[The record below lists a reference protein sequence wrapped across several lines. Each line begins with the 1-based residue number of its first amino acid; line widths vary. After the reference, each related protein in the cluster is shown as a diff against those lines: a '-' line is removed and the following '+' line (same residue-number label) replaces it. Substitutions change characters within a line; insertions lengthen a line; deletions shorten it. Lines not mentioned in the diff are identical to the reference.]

1 MSNNE
6 MQSCMKKLRETAEAF
21 DAALTEAKRAGLKV
35 VVEPDGQGVA
45 VKCFPPGAAND
56 HDDGGEPMIVSANL
70 NRRGKHTTSRAA
82 AKCSI

>member
-21 DAALTEAKRAGLKV
+21 AAALKEAKRAGLQV

-45 VKCFPPGAAND
+45 VKCFPLGASND
-56 HDDGGEPMIVSANL
+56 HDDGGEPIVSAN
-70 NRRGKHTTSRAA
+70 
-82 AKCSI
+82 